1 MENFT
6 PASALA
12 GGLLIGASAVL
23 FLLLNGRIAGISNI
37 AAGLLAPR
45 RGDVSWRL
53 LFLGGLVVGAAVVHS
68 LSGNVTTP
76 RADFPGWLLAVA
88 GILVGFGTSVGRGCT
103 SGHGV
108 CGLGR
113 LSMRSLV
120 ATLTFLAAG
129 IATTFVVRH
138 VFGVAS

>member
-6 PASALA
+6 PVSALA

-37 AAGLLAPR
+37 AAGLIAPR

-53 LFLGGLVVGAAVVHS
+53 LFLGGLVAGAAALHAF
-68 LSGNVTTP
+68 SGNVATP
-76 RADFPGWLLAVA
+76 RAEFPGWLLAVA
-88 GILVGFGTSVGRGCT
+88 GLLVGFGTSVGNGCT

-113 LSMRSLV
+113 LSVRSLV
-120 ATLTFLAAG
+120 ATLVFLVAG
-129 IATTFVVRH
+129 IVTTFVVRH
-138 VFGVAS
+138 VFGVL